1 MDMCEIRAGMPGGL
15 SSESTWEAGYR
26 QGFRDAQVGSGAT
39 DRAQLAAIEKLL
51 QQVLAEKSELGTRL
65 QTLGEQLAVHDR
77 AVSAD
82 IKKGIDDLQRRAACA
97 ELESEALRL
106 DMAALE
112 DKLTQRSKQYVEQS
126 WQFNR
131 SRVFMDA
138 TRKVL
143 EALLQDGAAES
154 RRVRELFVQK
164 YTEQVQRAQ
173 LKGLVKTAPEASPEF
188 AEAMPSTRKFIMD
201 MLRALPRR

>member
-1 MDMCEIRAGMPGGL
+1 MDAGEVRAGAPGGM
-15 SSESTWEAGYR
+15 SSESAWEAGYR
-26 QGFRDAQVGSGAT
+26 QGFRDAHVTSEAT
-39 DRAQLAAIEKLL
+39 DRTQLAAIEKLL
-51 QQVLAEKSELGTRL
+51 QQVLAEKSELGAHL
-65 QTLGEQLAVHDR
+65 QTLGEQLAVHDQ

-82 IKKGIDDLQRRAACA
+82 LKKGIDDLQRRAACA
-97 ELESEALRL
+97 ELESEALRQE
-106 DMAALE
+106 MAALE

-154 RRVRELFVQK
+154 KRVRELFAQK

-201 MLRALPRR
+201 MLRALPHR

>member
-1 MDMCEIRAGMPGGL
+1 MDVCGVRAGATGGV
-15 SSESTWEAGYR
+15 SSESAWEAGYR
-26 QGFRDAQVGSGAT
+26 QGFRDAHVASEVT
-39 DRAQLAAIEKLL
+39 DRTQLAVIEKLL
-51 QQVLAEKSELGTRL
+51 QQVLAEKTELGAHLR
-65 QTLGEQLAVHDR
+65 TLGEQLAVHDQ

-82 IKKGIDDLQRRAACA
+82 LKKGIDDLQRRAACA
-97 ELESEALRL
+97 ELESEALRR
-106 DMAALE
+106 DMTALE

-143 EALLQDGAAES
+143 EALLLDGAAES
-154 RRVRELFVQK
+154 KRVRELFVQK

-201 MLRALPRR
+201 MLRVLPNR